1 MVEPV
6 ALARGV
12 AILSAG
18 LVVGFTGWGPLGD
31 LYGPDV
37 RPVWLQLAAGAGLVF
52 VLILPERILVGS
64 TARFWRTLCIM
75 AVLAAMA
82 ANPIN
87 WEGLIAPVVAILL
100 MRNRLR
106 LKERIEAMARCRI
119 PLAAA
124 VKGDQR

>member
-1 MVEPV
+1 MPKLVNMVEPV

-12 AILSAG
+12 AILS
-18 LVVGFTGWGPLGD
+18 
-31 LYGPDV
+31 
-37 RPVWLQLAAGAGLVF
+37 AGLVF